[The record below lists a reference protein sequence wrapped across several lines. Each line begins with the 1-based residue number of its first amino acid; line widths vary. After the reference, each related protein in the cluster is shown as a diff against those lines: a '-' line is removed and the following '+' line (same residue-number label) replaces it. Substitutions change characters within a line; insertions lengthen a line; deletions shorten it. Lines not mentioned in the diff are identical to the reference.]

1 MTHAEHFEQHRSL
14 LFTIAYEILGTA
26 ADAEDAVQDS
36 YPSWASVDLSEVRDP
51 RAYLV
56 RIVTRRALDVLRAQR
71 RRRESYIGPWLP
83 EPVTTDGSVDP
94 ELAESVS
101 MAMLLV
107 LETLSPIERA
117 VFVLREVFDFPY
129 EEIATSVGKSTAAV
143 RQIAHRAREHVQARR
158 QRFTTDAQQASQV
171 AAAFLMAA
179 QQGDIAGLVTMLAPD
194 AVAISDGGGIV
205 SAARRPVYGADRVA
219 RFLAGFVTK
228 AARMDI
234 QVDVDF
240 AVCNGLP
247 GVLVRTD
254 GELVLVMLV
263 EVDEGVIRSV
273 YLLRNPNKLARV
285 GRTPGLVR

>member
-1 MTHAEHFEQHRSL
+1 MTHAEHFEQHRGL

-56 RIVTRRALDVLRAQR
+56 RIVTRRALDVLRSQR

-83 EPVTTDGSVDP
+83 EPIATDVSVDA

-107 LETLSPIERA
+107 LETLSPVERA

-129 EEIATSVGKSTAAV
+129 DDIATSVGKTPAAV

-158 QRFTTDAQQASQV
+158 QRFTTDTNQATEV
-171 AAAFLMAA
+171 TAAFLLAA
-179 QQGDIAGLVTMLAPD
+179 HQGDIGALVSMLAPD
-194 AVAISDGGGIV
+194 AVAISDGGGVV

-219 RFLAGFVTK
+219 RFLAGLTSKAGRVQAEVT
-228 AARMDI
+228 MDFSI
-234 QVDVDF
+234 
-240 AVCNGLP
+240 CNGLP
-247 GVLVRTD
+247 TVLVRED
-254 GELVLVMLV
+254 GRLSLALLA
-263 EVDEGVIRSV
+263 EVADGVVQTV
-273 YLLRNPNKLARV
+273 YLLRNPAKLARL
-285 GRTPGLVR
+285 GRTPHIVR